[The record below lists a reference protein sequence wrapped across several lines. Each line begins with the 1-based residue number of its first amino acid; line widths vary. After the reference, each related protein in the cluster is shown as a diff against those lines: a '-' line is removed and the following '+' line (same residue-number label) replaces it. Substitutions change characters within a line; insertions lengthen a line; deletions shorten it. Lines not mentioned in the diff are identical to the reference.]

1 MARLAGPVGFGYGP
15 ARVLQAP
22 GLYAMNDSGLQRLN
36 MVESQVRTSDVTDRR
51 IIRAMLDIPREPF
64 VPAGM
69 VSLAYSDAALAVS
82 GQRTGSAP
90 VRALLEPRTLAKLI
104 QLADIDDDETVLDV
118 GCATGYSSAVLAR
131 IAKRVVAI
139 EADKALADAA
149 TAALKALG
157 IANVTVVNGE
167 LKAGA
172 PAQAPFDVILLNGAV
187 PAIPQALCDQLRE
200 GGRLVAVVSQGRVS
214 RAHLALRTGSTVDT
228 RPAFEVAADALPGFE
243 APAGFVF

>member
-1 MARLAGPVGFGYGP
+1 
-15 ARVLQAP
+15 
-22 GLYAMNDSGLQRLN
+22 MNDSGLQRLN

-69 VSLAYSDAALAVS
+69 ASLAYSDAALAVS
-82 GQRTGSAP
+82 GQRTDSAP

-131 IAKRVVAI
+131 IAKRVVAV

-157 IANVTVVNGE
+157 ITNATVVHGE

-172 PAQAPFDVILLNGAV
+172 PAHAPFDVILLNGSV
-187 PAIPQALCDQLRE
+187 STIPKALSDQLRE

-214 RAHLALRTGSTVDT
+214 RAHIAQRTGSTVDT
-228 RPAFEVAADALPGFE
+228 RPAFEAAADTLPGFE
-243 APAGFVF
+243 VPPGFVF